1 MAARREA
8 LRVAGLAVAR
18 RVNADESDHSG
29 SFLPCPRCQGQA
41 RYAGRRQK
49 IFTTVLG
56 EMTLSRAYYYCDRC
70 AAGFC
75 PRDRA
80 LSVDQV
86 SLSPHVLRMVGIV
99 GARVSFQ
106 EGHQLLR
113 ELAGITVAT
122 KDVERHA
129 ECLGSQIVDDER
141 HMTEPDSDAA
151 LPPTLYMG
159 LDGTGVPM
167 RASELVGRS
176 GKQPDGSSK
185 SREVKL
191 VTIWSAEGR
200 DQEGIPVRDEGSVTY
215 SAAIESAAS
224 RDTDK
229 ELSEFAQRVS
239 REAARRRFEQAP
251 RRVIL
256 GDGAPWIW
264 NLATELFPR
273 SIQIVDRYHADEHLA
288 GVAKAVYGP
297 GTDLARQW
305 THERCTELKA
315 GNIDAVLAA
324 LGAHFSIKEARECHR
339 YIKTNRRRMRYDQF
353 HAAGLCTSSA
363 VVESGCKRVI
373 GLRLKQGGMFWTV
386 AGANAILALRC
397 CRLSGRFEDFW
408 ERRALRPTG

>member
-1 MAARREA
+1 
-8 LRVAGLAVAR
+8 
-18 RVNADESDHSG
+18 
-29 SFLPCPRCQGQA
+29 
-41 RYAGRRQK
+41 
-49 IFTTVLG
+49 
-56 EMTLSRAYYYCDRC
+56 MTLSRAYYYCERC

-80 LSVDQV
+80 LGVQHV

-106 EGHQLLR
+106 EGHQLLS
-113 ELAGITVAT
+113 ELGGITVAT

-129 ECLGSQIVDDER
+129 ECLGSQIVNDES
-141 HMTEPDSDAA
+141 HMTEPDSGGA

-159 LDGTGVPM
+159 LDGTGVAM
-167 RASELVGRS
+167 RAGELVGRK

-191 VTIWSAEGR
+191 VTIWSSEGR

-224 RDTDK
+224 RDTDE

-239 REAARRRFEQAP
+239 REAARRRFEQAQ

-256 GDGAPWIW
+256 GDGAKWIW

-273 SIQIVDRYHADEHLA
+273 AIQVVDRFHANEHLS
-288 GVAKAVYGP
+288 GVAKAVYGL

-315 GNIDAVLAA
+315 GKIDDVLAA
-324 LGAHFSIKEARECHR
+324 LGTHFSMHPMHQLKP
-339 YIKTNRRRMRYDQF
+339 
-353 HAAGLCTSSA
+353 SSS
-363 VVESGCKRVI
+363 V
-373 GLRLKQGGMFWTV
+373 
-386 AGANAILALRC
+386 
-397 CRLSGRFEDFW
+397 
-408 ERRALRPTG
+408 

>member
-1 MAARREA
+1 VAARREA

-29 SFLPCPRCQGQA
+29 SSLPCPRCQGQA

-49 IFTTVLG
+49 VFTTVLG

-80 LSVDQV
+80 LSVEQV

-141 HMTEPDSDAA
+141 HVREPDSGGA

-200 DQEGIPVRDEGSVTY
+200 DPEGIPVRDEGSVTY

-273 SIQIVDRYHADEHLA
+273 AIQIVDR
-288 GVAKAVYGP
+288 
-297 GTDLARQW
+297 
-305 THERCTELKA
+305 
-315 GNIDAVLAA
+315 
-324 LGAHFSIKEARECHR
+324 
-339 YIKTNRRRMRYDQF
+339 
-353 HAAGLCTSSA
+353 LCDTSH
-363 VVESGCKRVI
+363 KRSHVT
-373 GLRLKQGGMFWTV
+373 KPVM
-386 AGANAILALRC
+386 
-397 CRLSGRFEDFW
+397 
-408 ERRALRPTG
+408 

>member
-1 MAARREA
+1 
-8 LRVAGLAVAR
+8 
-18 RVNADESDHSG
+18 
-29 SFLPCPRCQGQA
+29 
-41 RYAGRRQK
+41 
-49 IFTTVLG
+49 
-56 EMTLSRAYYYCDRC
+56 
-70 AAGFC
+70 
-75 PRDRA
+75 
-80 LSVDQV
+80 
-86 SLSPHVLRMVGIV
+86 MVGIV

-122 KDVERHA
+122 KDVERQA
-129 ECLGSQIVDDER
+129 ECLGNRIVDDER
-141 HMTEPDSDAA
+141 QMTEPDSGDP
-151 LPPTLYMG
+151 LPSTLYLG

-215 SAAIESAAS
+215 SAAIEVAAS

-273 SIQIVDRYHADEHLA
+273 AIQIVDRYHADEHLA

-297 GTDLARQW
+297 GTDLAQQW
-305 THERCTELKA
+305 THERCSELKA
-315 GNIDAVLAA
+315 GKIDAVLAA
-324 LGAHFSIKEARECHR
+324 LGAHFSVKEARECHR

-373 GLRLKQGGMFWTV
+373 GLGLKQGGMFWTV
-386 AGANAILALRC
+386 AGANSIIALRC